1 MARDPRLQVVVTS
14 VSSDSHTWNLVY
26 LQLLLEEMGHRVIN
40 LGPCVPDL
48 ELVER
53 CRDLAPDLIVVS
65 SVNGHGCTDGMRVI
79 DALRGCPEFVA
90 TPIVIGG
97 KLDVTGGDESNRD
110 RLLAAGFDAVF
121 QRDTDVAAFRSY
133 VAALPARTDQ
143 PAGAR

>member
-1 MARDPRLQVVVTS
+1 MGRDCRLRVVVTS

-26 LQLLLEEMGHRVIN
+26 LQLLLEEMGHHVTN

-48 ELVER
+48 ELLGR
-53 CRDLAPDLIVVS
+53 CREIAPDLIVVS
-65 SVNGHGCTDGMRVI
+65 SVNGHGCRDGMRAIGV
-79 DALRGCPEFVA
+79 LRGCPEFVT

-97 KLDVTGGDESNRD
+97 KLDVSGGAESNRE

-121 QRDTDVAAFRSY
+121 PRDADVDAFRAY
-133 VAALPARTDQ
+133 VATLPARTDQ